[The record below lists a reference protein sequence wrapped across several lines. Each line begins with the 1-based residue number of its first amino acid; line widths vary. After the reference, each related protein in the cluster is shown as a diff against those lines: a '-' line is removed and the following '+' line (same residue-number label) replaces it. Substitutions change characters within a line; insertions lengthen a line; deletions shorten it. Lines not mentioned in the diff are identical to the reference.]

1 MPEEVFMTR
10 EQGKYNMKAVSK
22 LLGIQ
27 PGTLR
32 AWERRYKII
41 APERN
46 ESGHRLYTEKHI
58 TILRWLIKKADE
70 GFTIS
75 QAVSLLEESEANKN
89 VNDDAQTEKL
99 DFTFHEIKYNLL
111 QALIKFEEDRALK
124 VLDYAFSLFSVEFI
138 LINVVKVL
146 LDEMKRLLEENK
158 ISSVHEQ
165 YIVSF
170 IRSKAGAVLQT
181 MPIDPNQ
188 PKVVAVCGPNEIQE
202 LDLLMFSI
210 FLKCNGYKVI
220 YLGTGVKEEDL
231 CTVLDELQPKLLFI
245 SFTNNKTEAA
255 IHFIKTITDQ
265 YHDLQIGIGGEAV
278 PFLKEELDENYQ
290 TYLVGEN
297 KTDWDEWIKQNA
309 CLHPH

>member
-1 MPEEVFMTR
+1 MNH

-58 TILRWLIKKADE
+58 TILRWLLRKVED
-70 GFTIS
+70 GFTIG
-75 QAVSLLEESEANKN
+75 QAVSLFEESEANKS
-89 VNDDAQTEKL
+89 VNDGLQIETL
-99 DFTFHEIKYNLL
+99 DYTFHEIKQNLL
-111 QALIKFEEDRALK
+111 QALIHFEEDRALK
-124 VLDYAFSLFSVEFI
+124 VLEYAFSLFSVEFV
-138 LINVVKVL
+138 LINLGKAL
-146 LDEMKRLLEENK
+146 LAEMNSLLEQKK

-170 IRSKAGAVLQT
+170 IRSKAGAILQT
-181 MPIDPNQ
+181 MPSDIYL
-188 PKVVAVCGPNEIQE
+188 PKAIAVCGPNEIQE

-210 FLKCNGYKVI
+210 FLKCNGFKVI
-220 YLGTGVKEEDL
+220 YLGTGVQEEDL
-231 CTVLDELQPKLLFI
+231 YAVLDEIKPSLLFI
-245 SFTNNKTEAA
+245 SLSIFKTESA
-255 IHFIKTITDQ
+255 IQFIKTITDR
-265 YHDLQIGIGGEAV
+265 YDDLRIGIGGEAALS
-278 PFLKEELDENYQ
+278 LKEELDAKYQ
-290 TYLVGEN
+290 PYIVGLS
-297 KTDWDEWIKQNA
+297 KTEWDEWMKQNA

>member
-1 MPEEVFMTR
+1 MPEEAFMTL

-32 AWERRYKII
+32 AWERRYKMI

-58 TILRWLIKKADE
+58 TILRWLIKKVDE

-89 VNDDAQTEKL
+89 VVDDAQTEKL
-99 DFTFHEIKYNLL
+99 DFTFHEINHNLL
-111 QALIKFEEDRALK
+111 QALINFEEDRALK
-124 VLDYAFSLFSVEFI
+124 VLDYAFSLFSVEFV

-146 LDEMKRLLEENK
+146 MDEMKRLLEENK

-181 MPIDPNQ
+181 MPIDPNR
-188 PKVVAVCGPNEIQE
+188 PMAVAVCGPNEIQE
-202 LDLLMFSI
+202 LDLLMFSV
-210 FLKCNGYKVI
+210 FLKCKGYKVI

-231 CTVLDELQPKLLFI
+231 YSILDELKPKLLFI
-245 SFTNNKTEAA
+245 SFTNIQTEAA
-255 IHFIKTITDQ
+255 IDFIKTITNH

-278 PFLKEELDENYQ
+278 PFLMKELDAKYQ
-290 TYLVGEN
+290 QYIIGQN
-297 KTDWDEWIKQNA
+297 KNEWDEWIKQNA